1 MTLPGETSA
10 PGATLWRTIAA
21 LTAVTA
27 LLVGP
32 LWEPGVGIA
41 VGDQLIYFP
50 TLFRAPWQGAWNDFV
65 MCGTPALSNPQVGL
79 FYPPSWLLAVDY
91 FAWFRV
97 FVWAHLLWGAIGV
110 ALWVR
115 TRSPTIWAPLI
126 AGVVWA
132 GCGPTLSLLTKVD
145 KLPGHAWLPWALLG
159 VSILGGRPAAGVSL
173 VAGSVAA
180 MWFGG
185 SVEGVAITGL
195 ATLGWAASNR
205 SWRVVGLTLL
215 GLCLGALLMS
225 ASLVPLLALLPETT
239 RAGGLSYSSAVR
251 LATHVADWSR
261 VLLPMAVSGPWLACL
276 YAGFGALILGL
287 LAVRRELWAA
297 AIVLMFVAL
306 ALGDQNPLYPLVHRL
321 PLVGTIQ
328 YPEKWWLGTVPFL
341 AWMAGAGASRVG
353 RFAPLLLLVVVAE
366 GLGLAWTLFPRVKV
380 EQAFASSPAIR
391 AILADWDGAG
401 PPRIWNDP
409 VITKAAVPS
418 VEGEPFDRTMH
429 ALVYPNVAARF
440 GIADVYGSWALRG
453 ARIHEEVARRLP
465 LDLLTRVASTSE
477 LGADYVIVWE
487 FDQARALVDAGV
499 ARPVPAA
506 PGDEID
512 VPVLALRRGP
522 RAAPLSNGVY
532 AGVGGQTL
540 PVAWAPG
547 WRVSVDGGPWADVPP
562 MTFLRA
568 AAPDGAPLVY
578 RYQPAGLIPGA
589 VGTLLGLVGLLVV
602 RRRLG

>member
-1 MTLPGETSA
+1 MTPTGDGSGAVAA
-10 PGATLWRTIAA
+10 PWRTIAA
-21 LTAVTA
+21 LAVATA

-32 LWEPGVGIA
+32 LWQPGVGIA

-50 TLFRAPWQGAWNDFV
+50 TLFRAPWQGAWNELV
-65 MCGTPALSNPQVGL
+65 MCGTPALSNPQTGL

-97 FVWAHLLWGAIGV
+97 FVWVHLLWGAVGV
-110 ALWVR
+110 ALWTR
-115 TRSPTIWAPLI
+115 TGGPTAWAPLVAGI
-126 AGVVWA
+126 AWA

-145 KLPGHAWLPWALLG
+145 KLPGHAWLPWALYG
-159 VSILGGRPAAGVSL
+159 VSVLGARPAAGVSL

-185 SVEGVAITGL
+185 SVEGVAIAGL
-195 ATLGWAASNR
+195 ATLGWAASAR

-215 GLCLGALLMS
+215 GLGLGALLMS

-239 RAGGLSYSSAVR
+239 RAGGLSYDHAVR
-251 LATHVADWSR
+251 LSTHVADWAR
-261 VLLPMAVSGPWLACL
+261 VLLPTAVSGPWLASL
-276 YAGFGALILGL
+276 YAGFAALALAL
-287 LAVRRELWAA
+287 LALRRERAA
-297 AIVLMFVAL
+297 GLMVLLFVAL

-328 YPEKWWLGTVPFL
+328 YPEKWWLGATPFL
-341 AWMAGAGASRVG
+341 VWLAGAGASRVG
-353 RFAPLLLLVVVAE
+353 RLGPLVVVVVLAE
-366 GLGLAWTLFPRVKV
+366 GLGLAWTLFPRVQV
-380 EQAFASSPAIR
+380 AQAYASSPAIR

-409 VITKAAVPS
+409 VITKAAVPA
-418 VEGEPFDRTMH
+418 VAGEPFDRTMH

-453 ARIHEEVARRLP
+453 ARIHQEVARRLP
-465 LDLLTRVASTSE
+465 LDLATRVASTAE

-487 FDQARALVDAGV
+487 FDQAQALVQAGV

-506 PGDEID
+506 PGDVLD
-512 VPVLALRRGP
+512 VPVLALRRAP
-522 RAAPLSNGVY
+522 RSAPLANGAY

-547 WRVSVDGGPWADVPP
+547 WRVSIDGGPWEDVPP

-568 AAPDGAPLVY
+568 AAPEGAPLLY

-589 VGTLLGLVGLLVV
+589 LGTLLGLMGLLVA
-602 RRRLG
+602 RRRLA